1 MRRQQQPSSG
11 SAPGPALRAHVE
23 ITRPGERTFR
33 LAVDLAAEPGSVV
46 AILGPNGAGKTTLL
60 RAIAG
65 LSRLD
70 AGRIQL
76 GDSVIEDPAAGVRLP
91 AAARSI
97 GVVFQDYR
105 LFPTMTVR
113 DNVAFAARSRG
124 ASKNSSRESAD
135 QWLSRFEMTAYADR
149 RPSQLSGGQAQRI
162 ALLRALAREPALLL
176 LDEPLAALDA
186 SIRGVT
192 RDELRSYVASFAGPT
207 LLVTHDPLDA
217 LLLADRVVVIEDGR
231 VTQEA
236 DPATIASQPATAYIA
251 GLSGL
256 NHYRGRADRAD
267 GAVRLEGGGRLVPAS
282 LPTTTE
288 EVLLALAP
296 SAITVHTERP
306 PVGSA
311 RNTWPGTVR
320 SVQQLGDRVRLDVIA
335 EPSALVDV
343 TAAAV
348 AQLHLAPGSSVWL
361 SAKATEVTAYSAS

>member
-113 DNVAFAARSRG
+113 DNVAYGLEVQRKPKAER
-124 ASKNSSRESAD
+124 RE
-135 QWLSRFEMTAYADR
+135 
-149 RPSQLSGGQAQRI
+149 QAMEV
-162 ALLRALAREPALLL
+162 LKKM
-176 LDEPLAALDA
+176 D
-186 SIRGVT
+186 
-192 RDELRSYVASFAGPT
+192 
-207 LLVTHDPLDA
+207 
-217 LLLADRVVVIEDGR
+217 
-231 VTQEA
+231 
-236 DPATIASQPATAYIA
+236 
-251 GLSGL
+251 
-256 NHYRGRADRAD
+256 
-267 GAVRLEGGGRLVPAS
+267 
-282 LPTTTE
+282 E
-288 EVLLALAP
+288 EV
-296 SAITVHTERP
+296 
-306 PVGSA
+306 
-311 RNTWPGTVR
+311 
-320 SVQQLGDRVRLDVIA
+320 VQ
-335 EPSALVDV
+335 
-343 TAAAV
+343 T
-348 AQLHLAPGSSVWL
+348 SSQ
-361 SAKATEVTAYSAS
+361 